1 MMDEQQELVELEVWF
16 ALRRLDDAFERLS
29 SAVGSQ
35 PRRPE
40 LRVDYAKAR
49 AALAAPIVSLRAALE
64 RALPEPRA
72 LPGES
77 YAERIFAALLIH
89 YDERELAQ
97 SSGFS
102 GAGAAELLQTE
113 YAQLYDGG
121 EQFFVFLERALRAP
135 APPNL
140 VLQLFLFCLRA
151 RFCGRYPNLA
161 DPERLAYQDELSRR
175 VGKRP
180 SEASDASLA
189 PAPLERIEGANFPH
203 LLYVSGV
210 VALVLVWFGLNS
222 VADAHQSARTGLKE
236 CVGR

>member
-1 MMDEQQELVELEVWF
+1 MMDEQQELLELEVWF
-16 ALRRLDDAFERLS
+16 ALRRLDEAFDRLS
-29 SAVGSQ
+29 SVAAS
-35 PRRPE
+35 PSRRPE
-40 LRVDYAKAR
+40 LRVDYARAR
-49 AALAAPIVSLRAALE
+49 AALAAPIGALRAALD

-77 YAERIFAALLIH
+77 YAERMFAALLIH
-89 YDERELAQ
+89 YDERELSQ
-97 SSGFS
+97 SDALS

-113 YAQLYDGG
+113 YANLYDGG

-135 APPNL
+135 APPGL

-151 RFCGRYPNLA
+151 GFCGRYPGLEE
-161 DPERLAYQDELSRR
+161 PERLAYQDELSRR

-180 SEASDASLA
+180 SEASEMGLVAA
-189 PAPLERIEGANFPH
+189 PFERIEGASFPH
-203 LLYVSGV
+203 FLYVAGV
-210 VALVLVWFGLNS
+210 LALVLVWLGLNS